1 MSWPAVL
8 NRSIRLY
15 IDLWT
20 DKQNVLSIG
29 RKSLRILLTE
39 NFADNF
45 HAVALYFIFFFPR
58 NSFVKRNN
66 IIYIIGAITVI
77 CNLYLSTFHARERY
91 IIACWREKK
100 NRYKLYRTVRSCG
113 WKKKSKFFFHAQI
126 RTKK

>member
-39 NFADNF
+39 NLAEKRGCVVF
-45 HAVALYFIFFFPR
+45 YFFFPH

-113 WKKKSKFFFHAQI
+113 
-126 RTKK
+126 